1 MAMNARWKM
10 RRTRDGGEGGG
21 REECNFTPVAG
32 NFTLLL
38 GQVSKAQLVL
48 VENVV
53 PVHKLSSA
61 ACSVRRPRF
70 KGLLAHENADGNGR

>member
-1 MAMNARWKM
+1 MLEKERAVGNAPRKK
-10 RRTRDGGEGGG
+10 RPGGG
-21 REECNFTPVAG
+21 REERNFTLVAG

-53 PVHKLSSA
+53 PVREFSSLH
-61 ACSVRRPRF
+61 P
-70 KGLLAHENADGNGR
+70 LLCRVLALKTC

>member
-1 MAMNARWKM
+1 M
-10 RRTRDGGEGGG
+10 REEEAGG
-21 REECNFTPVAG
+21 RGERNFTPVAG

-53 PVHKLSSA
+53 PVREFSSPSLSPFPP
-61 ACSVRRPRF
+61 RPFPHRPRF
-70 KGLLAHENADGNGR
+70 KGLLVHENADGTDR